1 LDGGEKL
8 GDGGLGV
15 VGGEAVTFAWWWVV
29 SIRAC
34 GGTREREERGWGW
47 GGSWGRNGV
56 QGVLAVPYVPVQG
69 SPGVFR
75 ES

>member
-1 LDGGEKL
+1 
-8 GDGGLGV
+8 
-15 VGGEAVTFAWWWVV
+15 V

-56 QGVLAVPYVPVQG
+56 HGVLAVPYVPVQG